1 MVRSGLA
8 TDGRLLSL
16 ACASHSGEDF
26 HVEAAREILAGAGL
40 TEADLQNTPDYPY
53 DESARIGW
61 IASGRPKQSI
71 VQNCSGKHA
80 SMLATCVV
88 NGWDL
93 ATYRDPAHPL
103 QVAVAETVREL
114 TGAEPSAVAVDGC
127 GAPIHAV
134 PLRALARSFGRLA
147 AATEGPEAKI
157 ARAIRDF
164 PEYLGGTHRDVTALI
179 RGVDGLVAKDGAEAV
194 YAVGLPDGR
203 GIAVKVADGT
213 SRARSVL
220 LAAVLRRIG
229 VGSDDVLAVLEH
241 QPVLGHG
248 QPVGVRR
255 RRRRL
260 SRPCEVATRP
270 GRGEVDVRAV
280 LQRVTSA
287 RVEVEGEV
295 VGAIDRPGLLAL
307 VGVTHDDG
315 PEQVERMARK
325 IAELRILRDEQS
337 LTDAGAPVLVV
348 SQFTLYADTR
358 KGRRPS
364 WRAAAPGPVAEPLVD
379 DLVAALRARGI
390 EVEQGRFGA
399 MMQVS
404 LRNDG
409 PVTLVVDA

>member
-1 MVRSGLA
+1 MAALLRRSGILRDVSVHLAPPSTNSVSAALADAPIVAHVVRDGFVESVHHGTAVVTAPDGSVELEIGDSSGAVFPRSSSKPLQALAMVRSGLA
-8 TDGRLLSL
+8 TDGHLLSL

-26 HVEAAREILAGAGL
+26 HVEGAREILAGAGL

-61 IASGRPKQSI
+61 IASGRPRQSI
-71 VQNCSGKHA
+71 AQNCSGKHA

-157 ARAIRDF
+157 TRAIRDF

-248 QPVGVRR
+248 QPVGSV
-255 RRRRL
+255 
-260 SRPCEVATRP
+260 VA
-270 GRGEVDVRAV
+270 
-280 LQRVTSA
+280 
-287 RVEVEGEV
+287 
-295 VGAIDRPGLLAL
+295 
-307 VGVTHDDG
+307 VGV
-315 PEQVERMARK
+315 
-325 IAELRILRDEQS
+325 
-337 LTDAGAPVLVV
+337 
-348 SQFTLYADTR
+348 
-358 KGRRPS
+358 
-364 WRAAAPGPVAEPLVD
+364 
-379 DLVAALRARGI
+379 
-390 EVEQGRFGA
+390 
-399 MMQVS
+399 
-404 LRNDG
+404 
-409 PVTLVVDA
+409 